1 MDIWEWLGIPP
12 STDIAKIKSAYARQ
26 AKIYHPEEHPEE
38 FKTLQNAYKTALRLA
53 KSQGTVTYVT
63 PVTIPV
69 ENEKK
74 EEPEKSEETE
84 VIQETEAEH
93 SFDYSA
99 VDSYG
104 DRELFFRQFLL
115 IAENP
120 YLCNNLD
127 AWEYFLN
134 RKEFVELFASTS
146 FRMNFVRTMCNHS
159 GWRRKTILFFER
171 YLNRFHTEENKPDNG
186 KWETELT
193 CFRIRKLPWLR
204 LPVFCTDRY
213 FGKEGTAFHKKLK
226 SKISLAQGREMSFDV
241 KIDVIKYMRLY
252 LFYGESKEEFIEH
265 LYHEDWLVGKTVRN
279 IVTGAMLVFVTL
291 FFFTFLREGNE
302 DSNRISYLME
312 LYELDADSYSDEERE
327 KLLEIYESNW
337 EDAEE
342 ALDDVLNRYERWQP

>member
-26 AKIYHPEEHPEE
+26 AKLYHPEEYPEE
-38 FKTLQNAYKTALRLA
+38 FKALQNAYKTALRLA
-53 KSQGTVTYVT
+53 KSQGTVTYVM
-63 PVTIPV
+63 PVTVPV
-69 ENEKK
+69 EDEKK
-74 EEPEKSEETE
+74 DEPEKTEEISEPR
-84 VIQETEAEH
+84 AEH
-93 SFDYSA
+93 SFDFSD

-115 IAENP
+115 IAKNP

-127 AWEYFLN
+127 AWEYFLS
-134 RKEFVELFASTS
+134 RKEFTELFAGTS

-171 YLNRFHTEENKPDNG
+171 YLKRFHMEENKPDDG
-186 KWETELT
+186 KWETDLF
-193 CFRIRKLPWLR
+193 CFRIRKLPWPR
-204 LPVFCTDRY
+204 LPAFCTDRY
-213 FGKEGTAFHKKLK
+213 FGKEGAAFHKNLHK
-226 SKISLAQGREMSFDV
+226 KISHAQGRELSFDV
-241 KIDVIKYMRLY
+241 KSDVIKYMRLY

-265 LYHEDWLVGKTVRN
+265 LYHEDWLEGKTIRN
-279 IVTGAMLVFVTL
+279 IVTGAVLVFVTL
-291 FFFTFLREGNE
+291 FLFTFLREGNE
-302 DSNRISYLME
+302 DNNRISYLME
-312 LYELDADSYSDEERE
+312 LYELDAESYSDEEKE